1 MSKKVVVKK
10 IDEDKKEIVLG
21 KKDKSL
27 IVFFRSYWLVL
38 FITALILSLTVF
50 ALSVIY
56 TVSSLFNS
64 NSPTINKVPL
74 DVSFGDELV
83 VNVNDLGPISDDY
96 ANNLF
101 KSNSNVIGNNYG
113 IILVNDIIKN
123 SDYQIVFYSD
133 GTAKKVYDDGRV
145 VRISSLADGSYGIND
160 NGDVNVEAKTM
171 DITITKKEKFSY
183 GVVTYYSDGSA
194 EVLSGDGRVE
204 MLIRDSNYLFTNNVL
219 NSGVAIVN
227 GEDGNVTKY
236 SDGTILILKDN
247 TYYVVN
253 DSANINDSTRYF
265 NEVNRVNL
273 SDGRE
278 VIYFAN
284 GSAIIKDDI
293 NSLSIRKGNAIN
305 ISNNR
310 LYDITDSNYVSVCDV
325 KNMSNGD
332 VITFYSD
339 GSAIKKSGNS
349 YQYIM
354 DSNNVIMDSNGNLV
368 RIDGTTLDSKGVIS
382 DNGNKVVNFGDTSLV
397 ELNNGSIIIGKNDDL
412 TFDSLGNFI
421 GLNTAINDDSGIIKF
436 RIGNNKNE
444 TIKYMVVLEESERS
458 ELAASYIKY
467 KISGSST
474 PLVNGNL
481 SDKLWV
487 DNKELAGGLNV
498 EGTNYILLEGSLEE
512 YEVSDVN
519 LLLYIVDTGTVQNE
533 IMNKYY
539 YGTIKVYAWIE
550 E

>member
-101 KSNSNVIGNNYG
+101 KSNSNVMGNNYG
-113 IILVNDIIKN
+113 IILVNNIIKK

-133 GTAKKVYDDGRV
+133 STAKKVYDNGRV

-204 MLIRDSNYLFTNNVL
+204 MLIRDSNYLFTNSIL
-219 NSGVAIVN
+219 NSGVSIVN
-227 GEDGNVTKY
+227 VEDGNVTKY

-284 GSAIIKDDI
+284 GSAIIKDGV
-293 NSLSIRKGNAIN
+293 NSISVRKGNAIN

-310 LYDITDSNYVSVCDV
+310 LYDVIDNNYVSVCDV
-325 KNMSNGD
+325 KNMGNGD
-332 VITFYSD
+332 VITFYTD

-421 GLNTAINDDSGIIKF
+421 GLNTTVNDDSGIIKF

>member
-113 IILVNDIIKN
+113 IILVNNIIKK

-133 GTAKKVYDDGRV
+133 STAKKVYDNGRV

-204 MLIRDSNYLFTNNVL
+204 MLIRDSNYLFTNSIL
-219 NSGVAIVN
+219 NSGVSIVN
-227 GEDGNVTKY
+227 VEDGNVTKY

-421 GLNTAINDDSGIIKF
+421 GLNTTVNDDSGIIKF

>member
-10 IDEDKKEIVLG
+10 IDEDNKEIILG
-21 KKDKSL
+21 KKDKPL

-83 VNVNDLGPISDDY
+83 VNVNDLGLISDDY

-101 KSNSNVIGNNYG
+101 KNNGAFLGNGYG
-113 IILVNDIIKN
+113 IILVNNIIKK

-204 MLIRDSNYLFTNNVL
+204 MLIRDSNYLFTNSIL
-219 NSGVAIVN
+219 NSRVAIVN

-236 SDGTILILKDN
+236 SDGTRLILKDN

-284 GSAIIKDDI
+284 GSAIIKDGV
-293 NSLSIRKGNAIN
+293 NSISVRKGNAIN

-310 LYDITDSNYVSVCDV
+310 LYDVTDNNYVSVCDV
-325 KNMSNGD
+325 KNMGNGD
-332 VITFYSD
+332 VITFYTD
-339 GSAIKKSGNS
+339 GSAIRKSGNS
-349 YQYIM
+349 YQYVM
-354 DSNNVIMDSNGNLV
+354 DSNNVIVDSNGNLV
-368 RIDGTTLDSKGVIS
+368 RIDGPILDSKGIIS

-421 GLNTAINDDSGIIKF
+421 GLNTVINDDSGIIKF

-444 TIKYMVVLEESERS
+444 TIKYMVVLEESDRS
-458 ELAASYIKY
+458 ELDASYIKY
-467 KISGSST
+467 KISSSST
-474 PLVNGNL
+474 PLTSGNL
-481 SDKLWV
+481 SDRLWI

-498 EGTNYILLEGSLEE
+498 DGTNYILLEDSLEE

-519 LLLYIVDTGTVQNE
+519 LLLYITDTGTVQNE
-533 IMNKYY
+533 MMNRYY

>member
-133 GTAKKVYDDGRV
+133 STAKKVYDNGRV